1 MGEEDLHRLFNGLA
15 RDFEENKV
23 IFEKDLTKKLPN
35 QLVERMSQGKMK
47 SQSKVDSKSELKF
60 SVEQKYNSK

>member
-23 IFEKDLTKKLPN
+23 IFEKDLAKKLPN
-35 QLVERMSQGKMK
+35 
-47 SQSKVDSKSELKF
+47 
-60 SVEQKYNSK
+60 

>member
-15 RDFEENKV
+15 KDFEENKV

-35 QLVERMSQGKMK
+35 QFVERMSHGKVK
-47 SQSKVDSKSELKF
+47 S
-60 SVEQKYNSK
+60 